1 MVYSR
6 RGVSLR
12 GMSSEE
18 LGTFVS
24 AKAGVLGS
32 GLCTM
37 IVSLS
42 HLLPAVGSVLKVEM
56 D

>member
-18 LGTFVS
+18 LGMFVS
-24 AKAGVLGS
+24 TKAGVLGS

-42 HLLPAVGSVLKVEM
+42 HLLPAVNPMLLLC
-56 D
+56 